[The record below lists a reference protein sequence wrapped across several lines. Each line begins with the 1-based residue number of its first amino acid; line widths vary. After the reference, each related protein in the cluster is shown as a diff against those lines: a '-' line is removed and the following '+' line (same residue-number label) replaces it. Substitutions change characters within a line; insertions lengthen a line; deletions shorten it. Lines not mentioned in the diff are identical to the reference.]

1 MGIMNDK
8 ESSEWIGGIARRYK
22 QSQIKTYLH
31 RDEGELR
38 CGRGATAVN
47 VETLKCCWSLV

>member
-8 ESSEWIGGIARRYK
+8 EYSEWIGGIARRYK
-22 QSQIKTYLH
+22 QSQIKTCLH

>member
-1 MGIMNDK
+1 MEIMNTEEYND
-8 ESSEWIGGIARRYK
+8 WIDEISWRYR
-22 QSQIKTYLH
+22 QSQIKTYPH